1 MRSKASLEN
10 IIASSE
16 RAWAR
21 KCGKQIAEVLK
32 RRDVL
37 FNGNEIDRMLAP
49 KMASQMLRLY
59 GVKKEL
65 QPESIEVAKRYQ
77 PQVRV

>member
-1 MRSKASLEN
+1 MER
-10 IIASSE
+10 ITASSE
-16 RAWAR
+16 RAWAK
-21 KCGKQIAEVLK
+21 KCGKKIAEVLK

-37 FNGNEIDRMLAP
+37 FNGNDIDRMVAP
-49 KMASQMLRLY
+49 KMAQQMLRLY

-77 PQVRV
+77 PQVHV